1 MRISI
6 PVLKSILTSIPE
18 HPWNQVGLCPLIVN
32 CLCKCTQR
40 EYIHKQKSNALINQ
54 SLQMILITVQIWL
67 IWDNSKILVLIFEKL
82 ERVSGVILSVTQ
94 MVNGLSQLKRSRKR
108 RAASPSAAGSAAL
121 MYTGRSKQHQRT
133 SSCPWAAVTACPPVC
148 TVILCQ
154 LSLPT
159 ALHEQH
165 WVTDWL
171 MAPATYCFMDDSKGL
186 GIAMTTQRLHYAW
199 PRSRGIICSFKHY
212 YSFMQHKKPISVDF
226 LCVKYL

>member
-1 MRISI
+1 
-6 PVLKSILTSIPE
+6 
-18 HPWNQVGLCPLIVN
+18 
-32 CLCKCTQR
+32 
-40 EYIHKQKSNALINQ
+40 
-54 SLQMILITVQIWL
+54 MILITVQTWL

-121 MYTGRSKQHQRT
+121 MYTGRSKQHRRT
-133 SSCPWAAVTACPPVC
+133 SSCPWAAVTVCPPVC